1 MTPHL
6 MKPPLEIH
14 HPRDI
19 FINHALSS
27 CVIFLIAHQTAY
39 RRFLFCE
46 CGSCAW
52 WRSLDPRKSLNRI
65 PTKGTAVG
73 SHGCM
78 STMGCEMRQP

>member
-39 RRFLFCE
+39 RRFIFF
-46 CGSCAW
+46 
-52 WRSLDPRKSLNRI
+52 
-65 PTKGTAVG
+65 
-73 SHGCM
+73 
-78 STMGCEMRQP
+78 